1 MSSSAETDG
10 NSAEETAKID
20 SSGYHSGSDRDS
32 SSVGS
37 AVMSDSGEATSHEYT
52 PADKQEN
59 LKGVGSGEQ
68 ACERI
73 ERRVDTVYA
82 YLCTMRTCWMK
93 CVMLL
98 AAVYGFIPINI
109 QLYPRKTHIAKGL
122 AISCIMTCC
131 VLHIMSPEQINNMP
145 FGQNAPATTN
155 NFDMQLGAQTKH
167 WEDKT
172 VATKCSKCGKARK
185 TEPVEGTAMAAAA
198 TSTAGKTPLTV
209 ENEQEAVVKVLATQA
224 PTAAA
229 FAGMHEFERGNGF
242 GLKEHTAFGA
252 IAEGVTDDQASP
264 GGVGTGED
272 IDSRPR
278 REPSRGPNQAA
289 TIHKWLPWLSLG
301 MGLLSMVMMV
311 MAQLMAHVGDMGTE
325 VVYSIRWAAARTL
338 AVAGYAG
345 AFACAARIHGLV
357 FISVM
362 GLFPADAYS
371 Q

>member
-1 MSSSAETDG
+1 
-10 NSAEETAKID
+10 
-20 SSGYHSGSDRDS
+20 
-32 SSVGS
+32 
-37 AVMSDSGEATSHEYT
+37 
-52 PADKQEN
+52 
-59 LKGVGSGEQ
+59 
-68 ACERI
+68 
-73 ERRVDTVYA
+73 
-82 YLCTMRTCWMK
+82 
-93 CVMLL
+93 
-98 AAVYGFIPINI
+98 
-109 QLYPRKTHIAKGL
+109 
-122 AISCIMTCC
+122 
-131 VLHIMSPEQINNMP
+131 
-145 FGQNAPATTN
+145 
-155 NFDMQLGAQTKH
+155 
-167 WEDKT
+167 
-172 VATKCSKCGKARK
+172 
-185 TEPVEGTAMAAAA
+185 MAAAA

-209 ENEQEAVVKVLATQA
+209 ENVQEAVVKALATQA

-242 GLKEHTAFGA
+242 GLKKHAAFGA

-289 TIHKWLPWLSLG
+289 TIHKWLPWLSLR

>member
-1 MSSSAETDG
+1 
-10 NSAEETAKID
+10 
-20 SSGYHSGSDRDS
+20 
-32 SSVGS
+32 
-37 AVMSDSGEATSHEYT
+37 
-52 PADKQEN
+52 
-59 LKGVGSGEQ
+59 
-68 ACERI
+68 
-73 ERRVDTVYA
+73 
-82 YLCTMRTCWMK
+82 
-93 CVMLL
+93 
-98 AAVYGFIPINI
+98 
-109 QLYPRKTHIAKGL
+109 
-122 AISCIMTCC
+122 
-131 VLHIMSPEQINNMP
+131 
-145 FGQNAPATTN
+145 
-155 NFDMQLGAQTKH
+155 
-167 WEDKT
+167 
-172 VATKCSKCGKARK
+172 
-185 TEPVEGTAMAAAA
+185 MAAAA

-311 MAQLMAHVGDMGTE
+311 MAQLMAHGTE